1 MKMKVI
7 LKQDVKNLGKANT
20 LVNVNDGYARN
31 YLIPKGLAVMAD
43 STAIN
48 EMKMRSDAENT
59 KKEREL
65 ANAEKI
71 AGKLSDVTVVFHS
84 KAGENG
90 KLFGSITGKDIADKL
105 EKDFSINV
113 DKRKINL
120 PEAIRTLGV
129 HEVEIKLYKG
139 VSSVIKVNVIE
150 E

>member
-1 MKMKVI
+1 MKVI

-71 AGKLSDVTVVFHS
+71 AGKLSDVTVVFYS

>member
-1 MKMKVI
+1 
-7 LKQDVKNLGKANT
+7 
-20 LVNVNDGYARN
+20 
-31 YLIPKGLAVMAD
+31 
-43 STAIN
+43 
-48 EMKMRSDAENT
+48 MRSDAENT

-71 AGKLSDVTVVFHS
+71 AGKLSDVTVVFYS

>member
-1 MKMKVI
+1 MKVI

-65 ANAEKI
+65 ANAEK
-71 AGKLSDVTVVFHS
+71 
-84 KAGENG
+84 
-90 KLFGSITGKDIADKL
+90 
-105 EKDFSINV
+105 
-113 DKRKINL
+113 
-120 PEAIRTLGV
+120 
-129 HEVEIKLYKG
+129 
-139 VSSVIKVNVIE
+139 
-150 E
+150 

>member
-1 MKMKVI
+1 MKVI

-31 YLIPKGLAVMAD
+31 YLIPKGLAVIAD
-43 STAIN
+43 SAAIN

-71 AGKLSDVTVVFHS
+71 AGKLSDVTVVFYS

>member
-1 MKMKVI
+1 MKVI
-7 LKQDVKNLGKANT
+7 LKQDVKNLGKAYT

-71 AGKLSDVTVVFHS
+71 AGKLSDVTVVFYS

-90 KLFGSITGKDIADKL
+90 KLFGSITCKDIADKL